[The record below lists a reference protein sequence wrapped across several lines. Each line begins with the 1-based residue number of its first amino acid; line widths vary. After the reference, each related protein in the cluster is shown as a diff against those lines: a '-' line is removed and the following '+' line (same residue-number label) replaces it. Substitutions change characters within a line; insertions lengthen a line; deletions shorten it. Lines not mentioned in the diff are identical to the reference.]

1 MEKCKMRGFRFHD
14 LRHTFR
20 TQGAEAGVPLEVMMA
35 QLGHMDRETSLEYV
49 HIQQRAFERAK
60 ALIEQEQAEIVF
72 AAKGGVRSNP
82 ARATTAT
89 AETRIALPEL
99 PEHHDAKNLRR
110 VPRTS
115 P

>member
-1 MEKCKMRGFRFHD
+1 MVYFYSATSPRYRGAMWSIFTPA
-14 LRHTFR
+14 L
-20 TQGAEAGVPLEVMMA
+20 
-35 QLGHMDRETSLEYV
+35 
-49 HIQQRAFERAK
+49 IAK

-89 AETRIALPEL
+89 AATRIALPEL

-110 VPRTS
+110 VLRSS